1 MKTLLLKQHGAR
13 GSTLMLTLFVT
24 AIVGFVLA
32 AYLTLIRGQ
41 NQNVSRSQA
50 WNATVAVIEA
60 GVEDALTHLNRH
72 GSTNLFCDGWQFIN
86 GEYVMQRTVGENYY
100 VVAITNFVAGT
111 NSNNSP
117 SINSQGYVQ
126 MPVVVASAQ
135 NAFFAA
141 AGVTESGGRTYLAR
155 GVRATTRKDFIFAK
169 GMVARDTINLKG
181 NNIASDSF
189 DSSDPNYS
197 TNGLYDP
204 TKTRDNGDIATN
216 SSLTNSVNV
225 GNADIMGHVS
235 TGPNGS
241 VDIGPNGAV
250 GSKDWV
256 NTHNKGIESGW
267 RTDDM
272 NVDFPDVQVPFS
284 GGAFTPGNGLIG
296 TTNCTYLLVAGNY
309 QLDRLTLD
317 SDKKLYVAGNAVL
330 YVTGDVSIT
339 GNANI
344 EIATGASLQLYVGG
358 TSANLGGNGVI
369 NNAGNATNFYYK
381 GLPGN
386 TSLSIVGN
394 GTFTGLIYA
403 PNAELSLSG
412 SGNNTTDF
420 VGASVSNT
428 SVMNG
433 HYNFHYDE
441 ALKKYGPARGYIV
454 NGWNEINPDNLKTYN
469 FSTAYP

>member
-1 MKTLLLKQHGAR
+1 MKTRLLNPKGAR
-13 GSTLMLTLFVT
+13 GSTLMLSLFVT

-41 NQNVSRSQA
+41 NSNVARSQA
-50 WNATVAVIEA
+50 WNSTVAVIEA
-60 GVEDALTHLNRH
+60 GIEDALTHLNRH
-72 GSTNLFCDGWQFIN
+72 GSTNLLCDGWQFSN
-86 GEYVMQRTVGENYY
+86 GEYVMQRAVGGNYY

-111 NSNNSP
+111 NNNNAP

-126 MPVVVASAQ
+126 MPVLVASAQ
-135 NAFFAA
+135 QPLFAA
-141 AGVTESGGRTYLAR
+141 AGVTQVGDRTFLAR
-155 GVRATTRKDFIFAK
+155 GVKATTRKDFIFAK
-169 GMVARDTINLKG
+169 GMVAKDTINLKG
-181 NNIASDSF
+181 NDISSDSF

-204 TKTRDNGDIATN
+204 TKTKDNGDIATN

-241 VDIGPNGAV
+241 VEIGPNGTV

-256 NTHNKGIESGW
+256 NGHNHGIQSGW

-272 NVDFPDVQVPFS
+272 NVDFPEVQVPFN
-284 GGAFTPGNGLIG
+284 GGAFTPGGASLGL
-296 TTNCTYLLVAGNY
+296 TNYTYLLASGNY
-309 QLDRLTLD
+309 QLDRLHMD
-317 SDKKLYVAGNAVL
+317 SDNKLYVTGNAIL
-330 YVTGDVSIT
+330 YVTGDVDIS

-344 EIATGASLQLYVGG
+344 EIASGASLQLYVGG
-358 TSANLGGNGVI
+358 ASANLGGNGVI
-369 NNAGNATNFYYK
+369 NRAGNATNFYYK
-381 GLPGN
+381 GLPAN
-386 TSLSIVGN
+386 TSVSITGN
-394 GTFTGLIYA
+394 GTFSGLIYA
-403 PNAELSLSG
+403 PNAELTLSG

-420 VGASVSNT
+420 IGASVSNT

-441 ALKKYGPARGYIV
+441 ALKKYGPARGYVV
-454 NGWNEINPDNLKTYN
+454 NGWNEINPNDLKTYN
-469 FSTAYP
+469 LSTSYP